1 MKTLLAAFIL
11 FFSTSFQ
18 GHAESILTPQDRII
32 AKDAERIKLLS
43 SDWIMP
49 VNIHAQHGKEE
60 AQIVFD
66 DFKKHNNNKTLPQP
80 DKKKPGGRVL
90 IFASTSLGESS
101 LEDLFSMASD
111 HKEAV
116 VVFRGV
122 IDEKR
127 FAKSIMAI
135 QKFAA
140 RQSPVTNTA
149 LDPTLFIKYNI
160 TLVPTIVYLDQYQET
175 EVARVAGLSNPKWLL
190 DRVNEGEKGD
200 MGTRGPVEEIAERD
214 LIEVMKEKMATIDWN
229 DKKEKAI
236 NNFWKKQKFIHLPR
250 AKVANTRHIDPSILI
265 TEDINDADGNAII
278 LQGTKIN
285 PLEMKPFT
293 QAVVV
298 FDPLD
303 KIQVELIDKHISNLN
318 KEYSTVTII
327 VTQFDKD
334 KGWAFYKSIT
344 DHFDK
349 PVFKLTSDIVS
360 RFELNSLPVIIT
372 ADNNNKI
379 FIVKELAQV
388 AGAN

>member
-1 MKTLLAAFIL
+1 M
-11 FFSTSFQ
+11 SFQ
-18 GHAESILTPQDRII
+18 GYAESILTPQDKAI

-43 SDWIMP
+43 SDWITP
-49 VNIHAQHGKEE
+49 VNKHAQYGKEE
-60 AQIVFD
+60 ARIVFD
-66 DFKKHNNNKTLPQP
+66 DFKKHRNKSLPQP

-101 LEDLFSMASD
+101 LEDLFSMASE
-111 HKEAV
+111 HLEAV

-122 IDEKR
+122 VDEKR

-160 TLVPTIVYLDQYQET
+160 TLVPTIVYLDEYQET
-175 EVARVAGLSNPKWLL
+175 EVARVVGLSNPKWLL
-190 DRVNEGEKGD
+190 DRVNQGEKGD

-214 LIEVMKEKMATIDWN
+214 LIEVMKEKMATIDWS

-236 NNFWKKQKFIHLPR
+236 NNFWKKQEFINLPR
-250 AKVANTRHIDPSILI
+250 TRIANTRHVDPTILI
-265 TEDINDADGNAII
+265 TADINDADGNAII

-293 QAVVV
+293 QAVIVL
-298 FDPLD
+298 DPLD

-318 KEYSTVTII
+318 KAHSTVTII

-334 KGWAFYKSIT
+334 KGWDSYKAIT
-344 DHFDK
+344 EHFDK
-349 PVFKLTSDIVS
+349 PVFKLTSEIVS

-372 ADNNNKI
+372 ADNNNKV

-388 AGAN
+388 AGINQ